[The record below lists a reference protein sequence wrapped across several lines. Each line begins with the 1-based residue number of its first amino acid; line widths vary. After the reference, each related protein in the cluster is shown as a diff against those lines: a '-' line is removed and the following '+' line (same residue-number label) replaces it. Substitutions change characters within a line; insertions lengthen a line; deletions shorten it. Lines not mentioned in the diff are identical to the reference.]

1 MRLVLFA
8 LCLRILRIPCIFECR
23 AITHAKRPGPGTL
36 LWREL
41 SVRKAQRR
49 FAATKRARQDQRL
62 LMVAILDER
71 HADAPRVRSGA
82 LPGSMGPLS
91 RERFDTPSA
100 SQALSAPSV
109 APFKIKRD
117 LVDAVGAGG
126 YAASA
131 HPSHRGTHHDRPQDA
146 QGKLSEGSTG
156 TPGAREA

>member
-1 MRLVLFA
+1 MRLALFA

-23 AITHAKRPGPGTL
+23 AITHAKRTGPGTL
-36 LWREL
+36 LWRED
-41 SVRKAQRR
+41 SVLTAQRR

-62 LMVAILDER
+62 LMVAILNER
-71 HADAPRVRSGA
+71 HADAPRVNT
-82 LPGSMGPLS
+82 
-91 RERFDTPSA
+91 DTYTLRHVVKFKDDTTHA
-100 SQALSAPSV
+100 

-146 QGKLSEGSTG
+146 QGKLSEGSSG
-156 TPGAREA
+156 TSGAREA